1 MTTGSSTSA
10 ASPTEEP
17 RKINI
22 GLNLKFNKKH
32 EEVPGY
38 TRHDGINW
46 LYSSKTVALVNAYM
60 DKFPSAFEYLQ
71 NYGNNDIFFE
81 EDVFPN
87 K

>member
-1 MTTGSSTSA
+1 MTAGSNTAA
-10 ASPTEEP
+10 ASPTQEP

-22 GLNLKFNKKH
+22 GLNLKFNKKR

-38 TRHDGINW
+38 TQYDGVNW
-46 LYSSKTVALVNAYM
+46 LYSSKTVALVHAFM
-60 DKFPSAFEYLQ
+60 DKFPSLFEYLQ
-71 NYGNNDIFFE
+71 NSGGNDVFFE